1 MMKRKLTDVL
11 FVVSILIVVSITACS
26 ALSKPTSP
34 MVAEATVT
42 PLIPEPKPTDR
53 VPPDKT
59 YYRKRCWPAC
69 HYDPT
74 WVSEDPAQI
83 TLDFDTGLGEGWS
96 WVNGDPPQWTVDD
109 LSGVLRVMAYPGAD
123 TEHTEHILV
132 REAPSGYFDVVTQ
145 VTFDPAVDDQEAGI
159 FIQLEG
165 GEIIS
170 LSRGLCREGED
181 PSCVGQGVYFDG
193 READCQRTGVETSA
207 ETVNLMLREAGGS
220 FVGYYSLGEDL
231 SPEAPWVEV
240 GRCYVSGAHPT
251 NVGLVVKDGGPAE
264 GPSCP
269 ADFELVT
276 LVDRK

>member
-1 MMKRKLTDVL
+1 MMRRNLTAVI
-11 FVVSILIVVSITACS
+11 FVTSILLVVLITACS
-26 ALSKPTSP
+26 GLLKSTSP
-34 MVAEATVT
+34 EVAGATVT
-42 PLIPEPKPTDR
+42 PLIPGPMPTDR
-53 VPPDKT
+53 VPPNKT

-83 TLDFDTGLGEGWS
+83 TLDFEAGLGEGWR

-109 LSGVLRVMAYPGAD
+109 LSGVLRVMAHPGAD
-123 TEHTEHILV
+123 VEHAEHILV
-132 REAPSGYFDVVTQ
+132 RDAPSGYFDVVTQ

-170 LSRGLCREGED
+170 LSRGLCQEGED
-181 PSCVGQGVYFDG
+181 PSCVGDGIYFDG
-193 READCQRTGVETSA
+193 READCQRSGVAISA
-207 ETVNLMLREAGGS
+207 ATVNLMLREAGGS

-240 GRCYVSGAHPT
+240 GRCYVSGVQPCQ
-251 NVGLVVKDGGPAE
+251 VGLVVKDGEPVE

-269 ADFELVT
+269 ADFALVT